1 MILVD
6 TSIWVDHLCAGD
18 PELQRQL
25 AGGNVLGHPWVIGE
39 LALGNLR
46 QREEVIGL
54 LGRLPTAVVATPQ
67 ELLVFVERHQ
77 LAGRG
82 IGYVDVQLLAATRLT
97 VDARLWTRDQRLTD
111 IATRLG
117 LAVDPAL
124 VSEP

>member
-1 MILVD
+1 MPL
-6 TSIWVDHLCAGD
+6 
-18 PELQRQL
+18 ELQRQL
-25 AGGNVLGHPWVIGE
+25 AGGNVLGHRGVIGE
-39 LALGNLR
+39 LALGNLC

-54 LGRLPTAVVATPQ
+54 LSSLPTAVVATPK

-77 LAGRG
+77 IAGRG

-97 VDARLWTRDQRLTD
+97 VDARLWTRDPRLTD

-124 VSEP
+124 LNLL